1 MTMQS
6 TTPLI
11 CYQSALDAGEFQPDD
26 VQKQAVTRLDAIYQ
40 QLVAAKP
47 ADLAENRGWL
57 GRLLKKTANKTAQR
71 PVQGLYMW
79 GGVGR
84 GKTWLM
90 DLFFHSLPGDRK
102 MRLHFH
108 RFMLRVHQE
117 LTQLQGQVDP
127 LEIIADH
134 FKQETDVLCFDE
146 FFVSDITDAMLL
158 ATLLQA
164 LFARG
169 ITLVATSNIPPDN
182 LYRNG
187 LQRARFLPAI
197 ALINQ
202 YCDVMNVDAGIDYR
216 LRTLTQAN
224 LWLTPE
230 AGQTSTELDEAM
242 HVMFGKLAGQAG
254 EQAPVL
260 EVNHRPLQAIA
271 SADGVLAVEF
281 HTLCEEA
288 RSQLD
293 YIALSRLYHSV
304 LLHNVPVMHSDQ
316 ENAARRFL
324 ALVDEFYERRVK
336 LVVSAEVAMFEI
348 YRGERLKFEYQ
359 RCLSRLQEMQSEEYL
374 ASEHLP

>member
-1 MTMQS
+1 MQPKS
-6 TTPLI
+6 PLI
-11 CYQSALDAGEFQPDD
+11 LYQNAVDAGEFQPDA
-26 VQKQAVTRLDAIYQ
+26 VQKQAVAQLDTIYQ
-40 QLVAAKP
+40 ALSAISAPAAQSAK
-47 ADLAENRGWL
+47 RGGML
-57 GRLLKKTANKTAQR
+57 GRLFGKAPVKTAQR

-90 DLFFHSLPGDRK
+90 DLFFHSLPGERK
-102 MRLHFH
+102 LRLHFH
-108 RFMLRVHQE
+108 RFMLRVHEE
-117 LTQLQGQVDP
+117 LTQLQGQEDP
-127 LEIIADH
+127 LEVIADR
-134 FKQETDVLCFDE
+134 FKAETDVLCFDE

-169 ITLVATSNIPPDN
+169 ITLIATSNIPPDL

-197 ALINQ
+197 DLIKE
-202 YCDVMNVDAGIDYR
+202 YCDVLNVDAGIDYR

-224 LWLTPE
+224 LWLSP
-230 AGQTSTELDEAM
+230 AGEETTDAM
-242 HVMFGKLAGQAG
+242 HSMLGKLTGNHSGSA
-254 EQAPVL
+254 ETKPVL
-260 EVNHRPLQAIA
+260 EVNHRPMQAIA
-271 SADGVLAVEF
+271 AVDGVLAVEF

-293 YIALSRLYHSV
+293 YIALSKIYHSV
-304 LLHNVPVMHSDQ
+304 LLHNVPVMGADS

-324 ALVDEFYERRVK
+324 ALVDEFYERHVK
-336 LVVSAEVAMFEI
+336 LVISAAVPMFEI
-348 YRGERLKFEYQ
+348 YQGERLKFEYQ

-374 ASEHLP
+374 KRPHLP